1 MRDDI
6 VMDLR
11 SISRELENKFGI
23 KKIALFGSY
32 ARGEANDDSDVDIL
46 VLEIVRK
53 NGFIIASAKRYLSE
67 YLKKDVDLGLYDSLR
82 PFIKRRVLEDIIY
95 V

>member
-1 MRDDI
+1 MKNDI
-6 VMDLR
+6 LVELR
-11 SISRELENKFGI
+11 NISSELEVKFGI

-32 ARGEANDDSDVDIL
+32 ARGEATEDSDIDIL
-46 VLEIVRK
+46 VLEMARK

-67 YLKKDVDLGLYDSLR
+67 YLDASVDLGLYDSLR
-82 PFIKRRVLEDIIY
+82 PFIKRRILEDIIY